1 MFQIVV
7 EEPVS
12 DLPITVVPDE
22 VLEEIPDIPEEE
34 TESLKRPK
42 TRDWISN

>member
-1 MFQIVV
+1 MNNRMPTNYVTNKLS
-7 EEPVS
+7 ES
-12 DLPITVVPDE
+12 T
-22 VLEEIPDIPEEE
+22 EEE